1 MSLKQKHSPKFERLV
16 MVVIGSI
23 AVVLGVVTA
32 LLLVGEFSS
41 LRHAMFT
48 YVILGLVFGLCYVS
62 ISYGYKM
69 IRGGA
74 NREGVMFPAWLLYLG
89 AGVFFIGAV
98 ISAFTGIWG
107 HVLMPLT
114 VGWAC
119 VKLAKRRVKGLAD
132 IPKPDEPI
140 EPE

>member
-1 MSLKQKHSPKFERLV
+1 MSLKQKHSSKFERFV

-23 AVVLGVVTA
+23 AVLLGGVTA
-32 LLLVGEFSS
+32 LLLGGDFFSS
-41 LRHAMFT
+41 KHTMPS
-48 YVILGLVFGLCYVS
+48 YVFLGLVFGLCCVL
-62 ISYGYKM
+62 IPYGYKM

-89 AGVFFIGAV
+89 AGVFFISAV
-98 ISAFTGIWG
+98 ISVFTGIWG
-107 HVLMPLT
+107 QVLTSLT

-119 VKLAKRRVKGLAD
+119 VKLAKRRAKGLAD
-132 IPKPDEPI
+132 IPKSDEPI